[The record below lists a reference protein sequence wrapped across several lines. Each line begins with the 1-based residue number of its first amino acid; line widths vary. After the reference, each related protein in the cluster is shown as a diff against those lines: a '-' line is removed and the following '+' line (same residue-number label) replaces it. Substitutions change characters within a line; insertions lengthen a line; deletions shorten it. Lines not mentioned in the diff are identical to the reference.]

1 MNWRGLLAMACG
13 LLLPPSAGAEWMRA
27 ETPHFVVYEDAGAEE
42 IRRLAADL
50 ERFDGFIRLFH
61 DKPEA
66 DGARSNKLT
75 VYVLS
80 DVSAVQRLCGK
91 CANVYGFYNGRASGS
106 VAFTPRHAD
115 GGYPG
120 ALGGRTVLF
129 HEYGHHFLLGNFAVA
144 YPAWFSEG
152 YAEFVSTM
160 AIKDKVTIG
169 VAAQHRGYGL
179 IRGPEMPAT
188 LLFDPG
194 SRKKLTGAQVE
205 VLYGRGWLLT
215 HWIMFDTGRRGMFR
229 RYLDLLNAGTP
240 SVKAATEAFGDLK
253 ALDKTLDAYLRQSR
267 LPAVVLPLSRVPEPA
282 VTVSAVSRGAA
293 AMMPFRLA
301 STRGVSGDTAKPLFR
316 KAQDAAA
323 RYLDDPMAQGWFA
336 EIAFDAGEHA
346 AADAAADRALAADPR
361 SAQALIYKAL
371 VAIARAEKDPAKWK
385 AARSLIIR
393 ANKLDPNYAYPLVL
407 FYASFEREERPPVAS
422 AIAGLYRA
430 LELVPQDDG
439 VRFMAARQL
448 IRDGSLA
455 EAKQVL
461 GPLAY
466 DPHAPADN
474 PAVRA
479 IAALDKG
486 DGAAALAAFEAKAE
500 EKATEPKQE

>member
-1 MNWRGLLAMACG
+1 MNWRGMLAMACG
-13 LLLPPSAGAEWMRA
+13 LLLAPSAGAEWMRA
-27 ETPHFVVYEDAGAEE
+27 ETPHFVVYEDAGADE

-61 DKPEA
+61 DKADA
-66 DGARSNKLT
+66 DGASSNKLT

-115 GGYPG
+115 AGYPG

-129 HEYGHHFLLGNFAVA
+129 HEYGHHFLLGNYAVA

-179 IRGPEMPAT
+179 IRGPNMPAT

-194 SRKKLTGAQVE
+194 SRKKLNSAQVD

-215 HWIMFDTGRRGMFR
+215 HWIMFDNSRRAMFQ
-229 RYLDLLNAGTP
+229 RYLTLLNAGTP

-253 ALDKTLDAYLRQSR
+253 KLDKTLDAYLRQNR
-267 LPAVVLPLSRVPEPA
+267 LPGIVLPVSQVPEPK
-282 VTVSAVSRGAA
+282 VAVSPVSEGAA

-301 STRGVSGDTAKPLFR
+301 STRGVNGDTATPLFR
-316 KAQDAAA
+316 KAQATAA
-323 RYLDDPMAQGWFA
+323 RYPADALAQGWFA
-336 EIAFDAGEHA
+336 EIAFDAGEPA
-346 AADAAADRALAADPR
+346 AAEAAADRALAADPR

-371 VAIARAEKDPAKWK
+371 VAMAGAEKDAAKWK

-407 FYASFEREERPPVAS
+407 FYVSFEREERPPTAS

-448 IRDGSLA
+448 IRDGSLPA
-455 EAKQVL
+455 AKVAL
-461 GPLAY
+461 APLAY
-466 DPHAPADN
+466 HPHAPADN
-474 PAVRA
+474 PAIRA

-500 EKATEPKQE
+500 DKATAPKRE